1 MDLTLRQD
9 ARTALLVPTS
19 MGVRLTPLNGQP
31 FHCGD
36 TFRLQVTSAE

>member
-19 MGVRLTPLNGQP
+19 MGVRLRPLLGME
-31 FHCGD
+31 G
-36 TFRLQVTSAE
+36 RR